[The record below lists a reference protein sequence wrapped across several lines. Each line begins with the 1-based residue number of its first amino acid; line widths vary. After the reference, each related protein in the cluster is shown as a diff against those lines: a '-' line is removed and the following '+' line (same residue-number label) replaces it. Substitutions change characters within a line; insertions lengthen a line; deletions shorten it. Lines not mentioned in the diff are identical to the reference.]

1 MTHRCCE
8 PHAFARWTTLV
19 SPPVNS
25 PGRRR
30 PRHRHREDHGQ
41 RETKSSGIYYPP
53 VAYGTAL
60 RASVPI
66 QTGSQPV
73 NVQVTVIYS
82 LAN

>member
-1 MTHRCCE
+1 VKITDNE
-8 PHAFARWTTLV
+8 
-19 SPPVNS
+19 N
-25 PGRRR
+25 
-30 PRHRHREDHGQ
+30 Q
-41 RETKSSGIYYPP
+41 SSGIYYPP